1 MVCCKCHRVHP
12 RFKNGKFK
20 KTCPT
25 RKGKKTRVKKRGKM
39 AKARPRRQK
48 GKGKLT
54 DELKRMAVSYA
65 KKKGKEYLV
74 KKGLLKDP
82 NKKKA
87 PRTGPKWANAREKQA
102 EPKFVKW

>member
-1 MVCCKCHRVHP
+1 MTCSKCNRVHP
-12 RFKNGKFK
+12 RFKNGKLK

-25 RKGKKTRVKKRGKM
+25 RKGKKTRVKRRGKM
-39 AKARPRRQK
+39 VRKGRQK
-48 GKGKLT
+48 GRGKLT

-87 PRTGPKWANAREKQA
+87 PRTGPKWANAREKQQ
-102 EPKFVKW
+102 EPNFVKW